1 MNLQEVNEELRKI
14 DEITV
19 MELLG
24 LTSDDLVDAFFEK
37 VEEEQ
42 ERLIKYFNDEN

>member
-42 ERLIKYFNDEN
+42 ERLIKYFHDEN

>member
-1 MNLQEVNEELRKI
+1 MNLNDLNQELRKL

-24 LTSDDLVDAFFEK
+24 ITSDDLVDAFFEN
-37 VEEEQ
+37 VELHED
-42 ERLIKYFNDEN
+42 RLIKYFNDEN

>member
-1 MNLQEVNEELRKI
+1 MSLNELLEELRNV
-14 DEITV
+14 EEV
-19 MELLG
+19 QLMELLEIN
-24 LTSDDLVDAFFEK
+24 SDDLVDAFFEK

>member
-1 MNLQEVNEELRKI
+1 MNLHDLLEELRKV
-14 DEITV
+14 DEITL

-24 LTSDDLVDAFFEK
+24 VTSDDLVDAFFEK
-37 VEEEQ
+37 VDEEQ